1 MLEKADALADDVSR
15 WLDDVAAAI
24 EVGSAVVRNVAPML
38 DDVAIAVGDASAVLE
53 EATSGVVNVLDGLVA
68 DETELPVELVTEF
81 DLLVEALERL
91 LEAVA
96 TFGEVIVTLDL
107 DVVELDDGIP
117 TVLENDIPIVE
128 DANV

>member
-1 MLEKADALADDVSR
+1 MLEEAAALVDGVSR

-53 EATSGVVNVLDGLVA
+53 EATSGVMNVLDALVA